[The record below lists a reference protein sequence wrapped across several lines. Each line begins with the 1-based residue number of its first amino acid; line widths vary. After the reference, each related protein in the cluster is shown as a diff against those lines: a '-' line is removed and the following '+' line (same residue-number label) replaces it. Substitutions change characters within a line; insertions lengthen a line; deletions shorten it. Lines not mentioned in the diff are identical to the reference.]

1 VSYVDPHFE
10 TVTLPNGDVVVGLTD
25 PGDFD
30 ADLVLLHTRHAG
42 SDLSWIAP
50 NQYVLDATYRHAG
63 LPQSV
68 LL

>member
-1 VSYVDPHFE
+1 ME
-10 TVTLPNGDVVVGLTD
+10 GLTD
-25 PGDFD
+25 PGEFN

-42 SDLSWIAP
+42 SDLSWVTPA
-50 NQYVLDATYRHAG
+50 QLVLDATYRNAE